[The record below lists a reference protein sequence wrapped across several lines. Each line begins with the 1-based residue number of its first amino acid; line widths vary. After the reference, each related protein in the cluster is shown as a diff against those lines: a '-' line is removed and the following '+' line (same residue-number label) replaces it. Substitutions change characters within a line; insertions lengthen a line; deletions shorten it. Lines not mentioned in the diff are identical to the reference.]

1 MGAAERWYRN
11 LAFRKKVWISFLAV
25 SLIPVIILGAF
36 SYFQTRKLLVQRE
49 QEVLSETLK
58 QSVLTLN
65 ATLES
70 CEHIMEN
77 IVWDSLIKQAL
88 EKQYTSNYEMY
99 LSYRDVIDPA
109 FLRIKSL
116 NPQVKSITIYS
127 SNSTLYAG
135 AAAGGD
141 RGLPDP
147 LGGFS
152 RRRFGALLRNLYPP
166 GRTAECGA
174 YLCGYGENLWLSDR
188 AVCGKLRG
196 TDYG

>member
-77 IVWDSLIKQAL
+77 IVWDSLIKHVPAAL
-88 EKQYTSNYEMY
+88 HGP
-99 LSYRDVIDPA
+99 R
-109 FLRIKSL
+109 LRPFRALRPELTVSEQSET
-116 NPQVKSITIYS
+116 NVSQHQQE
-127 SNSTLYAG
+127 
-135 AAAGGD
+135 
-141 RGLPDP
+141 
-147 LGGFS
+147 
-152 RRRFGALLRNLYPP
+152 RFRALLF
-166 GRTAECGA
+166 
-174 YLCGYGENLWLSDR
+174 
-188 AVCGKLRG
+188 
-196 TDYG
+196 